1 MKTFSLNKVIAI
13 FALLFLIGGG
23 KTLAETTATLQA
35 SSTDP
40 SQGRPEFAYTI
51 NNVNVLNGG
60 VIDYGYWNVNLYS
73 VVNSP
78 ANAAAFAFYAVAGKP
93 NTYYIYNYSAK
104 KWVTYDLATSYN
116 NDMKGFL
123 KLSDTKTEGCYF
135 EITSCTNDTHSGY
148 QMRPYA
154 SDGTID
160 EDCYLNYNGGNGA
173 NVSLTVGLWKD
184 PGSQDKGACWIL
196 KKVDLEVNSI
206 QTSTNEAK
214 PEHVFTMRNANGDYV
229 NSNLYRTLAAS
240 DYAQFAFYEVSGKAS
255 AYYIYNYSAKKW
267 LKYTTSATYT
277 KGKDFVFN
285 GEKSERSEFY
295 ITDAA
300 KDGVSGVQIQPYNA
314 AGNAANNYLNFY
326 GGGGDN
332 VAHTIG
338 NYTTD
343 GNNDAGSL
351 WVFTEVEIANNNAV
365 ITNKTMSEGS
375 VVSTLLENH
384 TGNGTKLL
392 KETAIDWT
400 KQKVIAEIDLSTCGT
415 GTEDLF
421 SIGENIQT
429 FEANNIHM
437 YKKSDGSITAYLV
450 GNPIKGGITGFESST
465 LLDGNM
471 LRVEL
476 SSEKGFVVNDVVVFS
491 KEAINQYSE
500 QYYTNQF
507 FSLSNIQVGSGEG
520 TNQESRAKYNYI
532 SVATKD
538 YQTATVTSSNTL
550 DEVTVNS
557 FNAQNDVDVQL
568 KRSLTPTQ
576 WNTFCVPFTISED
589 VIAEKFGAG
598 TLVYTFGSMNGNVM
612 NFAHSTTIEAGTP
625 YIVKPT
631 KEVVNPSFTGVNI
644 EATAAKKVGADGY
657 FMQGIYSA
665 KTDLTTDGTNLFLG
679 DGNKFYKPAGATT
692 AKMKGLRAFFIVP
705 QGTNLAA
712 LRANI
717 DGATTAIDE
726 LTAVVEQ
733 PTDNRI
739 YNLQGQFVG
748 TSFEGLHGVYVQN
761 GKKVLV
767 K

>member
-1 MKTFSLNKVIAI
+1 M
-13 FALLFLIGGG
+13 
-23 KTLAETTATLQA
+23 QA

-40 SQGRPEFAYTI
+40 SQGRPDFAYTI
-51 NNVNVLNGG
+51 NNVNAIDG
-60 VIDYGYWNVNLYS
+60 VADYGYWNVNLYS
-73 VVNSP
+73 VRNNP
-78 ANAAAFAFYAVAGKP
+78 TNAASFAFYAVAGKP

-116 NDMKGFL
+116 NMQGFL

-135 EITSCTNDTHSGY
+135 EITSCTKDTHSGY

-160 EDCYLNYNGGNGA
+160 TDRYLNYNGGNGA
-173 NVSLTVGLWKD
+173 NASKTVGLWQD
-184 PGSQDKGACWIL
+184 PGSSDAGSCWIL
-196 KKVDLEVNSI
+196 KEADLGV
-206 QTSTNEAK
+206 K
-214 PEHVFTMRNANGDYV
+214 AN
-229 NSNLYRTLAAS
+229 
-240 DYAQFAFYEVSGKAS
+240 
-255 AYYIYNYSAKKW
+255 
-267 LKYTTSATYT
+267 
-277 KGKDFVFN
+277 
-285 GEKSERSEFY
+285 
-295 ITDAA
+295 
-300 KDGVSGVQIQPYNA
+300 
-314 AGNAANNYLNFY
+314 
-326 GGGGDN
+326 
-332 VAHTIG
+332 
-338 NYTTD
+338 
-343 GNNDAGSL
+343 
-351 WVFTEVEIANNNAV
+351 
-365 ITNKTMSEGS
+365 ITNTSLAEGS
-375 VVSTLLENH
+375 VVSTVLENH
-384 TGNGTKLL
+384 TGDGTQLV

-400 KQKVIAEIDLSTCGT
+400 TQKIVAEIDISTCGT

-421 SIGENIQT
+421 SIGKDAIT
-429 FEANNIHM
+429 WSANNIHM
-437 YKKSDGSITAYLV
+437 YKASGGITAYLV
-450 GNPIKGGITGFESST
+450 GNPVGGGATAFGPVSF
-465 LLDGNM
+465 DGNI

-476 SSEKGFVVNDVVVFS
+476 SSEKGFVVNDRVIFS
-491 KEAINQYSE
+491 KEVINQYSE
-500 QYYTNQF
+500 QYYKEQF
-507 FSLSNIQVGSGEG
+507 FSLSTIKVGSGEG
-520 TNQESRAKYNYI
+520 TNQETKATYNYI
-532 SVATKD
+532 RVVTND
-538 YQTATVTSSNTL
+538 YQAATVTSSNTL

-568 KRSLTPTQ
+568 KRSLSPAH
-576 WNTFCVPFTISED
+576 WNSFCVPFTISAD

-612 NFAHSTTIEAGTP
+612 NFAPSTTIEAGKP

-631 KEVVNPSFTGVNI
+631 QEVVDPSFTGVNI

-679 DGNKFYKPAGATT
+679 DGNKFYKPAGTTT
-692 AKMKGLRAFFIVP
+692 ARMKGLRAYFIVP

-726 LTAVVEQ
+726 LTTVVEQ
-733 PTDNRI
+733 PIDNRI

>member
-1 MKTFSLNKVIAI
+1 
-13 FALLFLIGGG
+13 
-23 KTLAETTATLQA
+23 
-35 SSTDP
+35 
-40 SQGRPEFAYTI
+40 
-51 NNVNVLNGG
+51 
-60 VIDYGYWNVNLYS
+60 
-73 VVNSP
+73 
-78 ANAAAFAFYAVAGKP
+78 
-93 NTYYIYNYSAK
+93 
-104 KWVTYDLATSYN
+104 
-116 NDMKGFL
+116 MKGFL

-173 NVSLTVGLWKD
+173 NASLTVGLWKD
-184 PGSQDKGACWIL
+184 PESQDKGACWIL
-196 KKVDLEVNSI
+196 KKVDLGVNSI

-214 PEHVFTMRNANGDYV
+214 PEHVFTMRNANNSYV
-229 NSNLYRTLAAS
+229 NSNLYCATSTS
-240 DYAQFAFYEVSGKAS
+240 DYAQFAFYEVSGKTS

-277 KGKDFVFN
+277 KGQDFVSN

-326 GGGGDN
+326 KGGDQN
-332 VAHTIG
+332 TNNTIG

-384 TGNGTKLL
+384 TGDGTKLL

-400 KQKVIAEIDLSTCGT
+400 QQKVIAEIDLSTCGT

-421 SIGENIQT
+421 SIGKDIQT
-429 FEANNIHM
+429 FKENNIHV
-437 YKKSDGSITAYLV
+437 YKTSGGITAYLV
-450 GNPIKGGITGFESST
+450 GNPASGGATAFGPVSF
-465 LLDGNM
+465 DGNI

-476 SSEKGFVVNDVVVFS
+476 SSEKGFVVNDRAIFS
-491 KEAINQYSE
+491 KEIINQYSE
-500 QYYTNQF
+500 QKYGKQF

-520 TNQESRAKYNYI
+520 TNQETKATYNYI
-532 SVATKD
+532 SVVTND
-538 YQTATVTSSNTL
+538 YKAATVTSSNTL
-550 DEVTVNS
+550 DEVAVNS
-557 FNAQNDVDVQL
+557 FNAQNNVDVQL
-568 KRSLTPTQ
+568 KRTLSPEH
-576 WNTFCVPFTISED
+576 WNSFCVPFAISAD

-612 NFAHSTTIEAGTP
+612 NFAPSTTIEAGKP

-631 KEVVNPSFTGVNI
+631 KEVVDPSFTGVNI

-679 DGNKFYKPAGATT
+679 DGNKFYKPAGTTT
-692 AKMKGLRAFFIVP
+692 ARMKGLRAFFIVP

-726 LTAVVEQ
+726 FATIVEQ

>member
-1 MKTFSLNKVIAI
+1 MKTFSLNKIFAI

-40 SQGRPEFAYTI
+40 SLGKPEFAYTI
-51 NNVNVLNGG
+51 NNVNVLNGTT
-60 VIDYGYWNVNLYS
+60 IDYGYWNVNLYS

-78 ANAAAFAFYAVAGKP
+78 ANAASFAFYAVAGKS

-116 NDMKGFL
+116 NNMKGFL

-173 NVSLTVGLWKD
+173 NASLTVGLWKD

-196 KKVDLEVNSI
+196 KKVDLGVNSI

-214 PEHVFTMRNANGDYV
+214 PEHVFTMRNANNSYV
-229 NSNLYRTLAAS
+229 NSNLYCATSTS
-240 DYAQFAFYEVSGKAS
+240 DYAQFAFYEVSGKTS

-277 KGKDFVFN
+277 KGQDFVSN

-326 GGGGDN
+326 KGGDQN
-332 VAHTIG
+332 TNNTIG

-384 TGNGTKLL
+384 TGDGTKLL

-400 KQKVIAEIDLSTCGT
+400 QQKVIAEIDLSTCGT

-421 SIGENIQT
+421 SIGKDIQT
-429 FEANNIHM
+429 FKENNIHV
-437 YKKSDGSITAYLV
+437 YKTSGGITAYLV
-450 GNPIKGGITGFESST
+450 GNPASGGATAFGPVSF
-465 LLDGNM
+465 DGNI

-476 SSEKGFVVNDVVVFS
+476 SSEKGFVVNDRAIFS
-491 KEAINQYSE
+491 KEIINQYSE
-500 QYYTNQF
+500 QKYGKQF

-520 TNQESRAKYNYI
+520 TNQETKATYNYI
-532 SVATKD
+532 SVVTND
-538 YQTATVTSSNTL
+538 YKAATVTSSNTL
-550 DEVTVNS
+550 DEVAVNS
-557 FNAQNDVDVQL
+557 FNAQNNVDVQL
-568 KRSLTPTQ
+568 KRTLSPEH
-576 WNTFCVPFTISED
+576 WNSFCVPFTISED

-612 NFAHSTTIEAGTP
+612 NFAPSTTIEAGKP

-631 KEVVNPSFTGVNI
+631 KEVVDPSFTGVNI

-679 DGNKFYKPAGATT
+679 DGNKFYKPAGTTT
-692 AKMKGLRAFFIVP
+692 ARMKGLRAFFIVP

-717 DGATTAIDE
+717 DGATTSIDE
-726 LTAVVEQ
+726 FATVVEQ

>member
-1 MKTFSLNKVIAI
+1 MKTFSLNKIFAI

-40 SQGRPEFAYTI
+40 SLGKPEFAYTI
-51 NNVNVLNGG
+51 NNVNVIDGT
-60 VIDYGYWNVNLYS
+60 IDYGYWNVNLYS
-73 VVNSP
+73 VVNTP
-78 ANAAAFAFYAVAGKP
+78 ANAASFAFYAVAGKS

-116 NDMKGFL
+116 NNMKGFL

-173 NVSLTVGLWKD
+173 NASLTVGLWKD

-196 KKVDLEVNSI
+196 KKVDLGVNSI

-214 PEHVFTMRNANGDYV
+214 PEHVFTMRNANNSYV
-229 NSNLYRTLAAS
+229 NSNLYCATSTS
-240 DYAQFAFYEVSGKAS
+240 DYAQFAFYEVSGKTS

-277 KGKDFVFN
+277 KGQDFVSN

-326 GGGGDN
+326 KGGDQN
-332 VAHTIG
+332 TNNTIG

-384 TGNGTKLL
+384 TGDGTKLL

-421 SIGENIQT
+421 SIGKDIQT
-429 FEANNIHM
+429 FKENNIHV
-437 YKKSDGSITAYLV
+437 YKTSGGITAYLV
-450 GNPIKGGITGFESST
+450 GNPASGGATAFGPVSF
-465 LLDGNM
+465 DGNI

-476 SSEKGFVVNDVVVFS
+476 SSEKGFVVNDRAIFS
-491 KEAINQYSE
+491 KEIINQYSE
-500 QYYTNQF
+500 QKYGKQF

-520 TNQESRAKYNYI
+520 TNQETKATYNYI
-532 SVATKD
+532 SVVTND
-538 YQTATVTSSNTL
+538 YKTATVTVSNTL
-550 DEVTVNS
+550 DEVAVNS
-557 FNAQNDVDVQL
+557 FNAQNNVDVQL
-568 KRSLTPTQ
+568 KRSLSPEH
-576 WNTFCVPFTISED
+576 WNSFCVPFAISAD

-598 TLVYTFGSMNGNVM
+598 TQICTFGSMNGNVM
-612 NFAHSTTIEAGTP
+612 NFAPSTTIEAGKP

-631 KEVVNPSFTGVNI
+631 KEVVDPSFTGVNI

-679 DGNKFYKPAGATT
+679 DGNKFYKPAGTTT
-692 AKMKGLRAFFIVP
+692 ARMKGLRAFFIVP

-726 LTAVVEQ
+726 FATVVEQ

>member
-1 MKTFSLNKVIAI
+1 MKTFSLNKIIAI

-23 KTLAETTATLQA
+23 KTLARNGYPKTLPITNYSPNGSKFYSDFTIDWTTQKLQIIVDVTNCTTDASGNNPDDIFDLCPQTTSDVGWNSPTPVVHVYCDGTQLKLRGNKFTGKNDLNPDITLGSSYDKTNITIEIDNENGLTVDGNSTTLTATFFTELLNNSNLTFA
-35 SSTDP
+35 SQEGSGRMHGTYKSVKVVSKTAP
-40 SQGRPEFAYTI
+40 SGI
-51 NNVNVLNGG
+51 
-60 VIDYGYWNVNLYS
+60 I
-73 VVNSP
+73 
-78 ANAAAFAFYAVAGKP
+78 
-93 NTYYIYNYSAK
+93 
-104 KWVTYDLATSYN
+104 
-116 NDMKGFL
+116 
-123 KLSDTKTEGCYF
+123 
-135 EITSCTNDTHSGY
+135 
-148 QMRPYA
+148 
-154 SDGTID
+154 
-160 EDCYLNYNGGNGA
+160 
-173 NVSLTVGLWKD
+173 
-184 PGSQDKGACWIL
+184 
-196 KKVDLEVNSI
+196 
-206 QTSTNEAK
+206 TSTNETM
-214 PEHVFTMRNANGDYV
+214 PEFVFTMRNANGDYV
-229 NSNLYRTLAAS
+229 NSNLYRTLTSS
-240 DYAQFAFYEVSGKAS
+240 DYAQFAFYEVSGKTN

-375 VVSTLLENH
+375 VVSTVLENH
-384 TGNGTKLL
+384 TGNGTQLV

-400 KQKVIAEIDLSTCGT
+400 TQKIVAEIDISTCGT

-421 SIGENIQT
+421 SIGDDAISWN
-429 FEANNIHM
+429 AVNIHM
-437 YKKSDGSITAYLV
+437 YKSSKGINAYLS
-450 GNPIKGGITGFESST
+450 GNPASGTPTASGATA
-465 LLDGNM
+465 DGNM

-476 SSEKGFVVNDVVVFS
+476 SSEKGFVVNGSVVFS
-491 KEAINQYSE
+491 KETINQYS
-500 QYYTNQF
+500 TL
-507 FSLSNIQVGSGEG
+507 FSLSTIKVGSGEN
-520 TNQESRAKYNYI
+520 NQNSRATYNFI
-532 SVATKD
+532 RVVTND
-538 YQTATVTSSNTL
+538 YQAATVTSSNTL
-550 DEVTVNS
+550 DEVAVNS
-557 FNAQNDVDVQL
+557 FNAQNNVDVQL
-568 KRSLTPTQ
+568 KRTLSPEH
-576 WNTFCVPFTISED
+576 WNSFCVPFAISED

-598 TLVYTFGSMNGNVM
+598 TQICTFGSMNGNVM
-612 NFAHSTTIEAGTP
+612 NFAHSTTIEAGKP

-631 KEVVNPSFTGVNI
+631 QEVVDPSFTGVNI
-644 EATAAKKVGADGY
+644 EATVAKKVGADGY

-679 DGNKFYKPAGATT
+679 DGNKFYKPAGTTT
-692 AKMKGLRAFFIVP
+692 ARMKGLRAFFIVP
-705 QGTNLAA
+705 KGTNLAA

-726 LTAVVEQ
+726 FATVVEQ

>member
-1 MKTFSLNKVIAI
+1 MHCY
-13 FALLFLIGGG
+13 FLSGGG

-51 NNVNVLNGG
+51 NNVNAIDG
-60 VIDYGYWNVNLYS
+60 VADYGYWNVNLYS
-73 VVNSP
+73 VINSP
-78 ANAAAFAFYAVAGKP
+78 ANAASFAFYAVAGKS

-116 NDMKGFL
+116 NMKGFL

-135 EITSCTNDTHSGY
+135 EITSCTKDTHSGY

-160 EDCYLNYNGGNGA
+160 TDRYLNYNGGNGA
-173 NVSLTVGLWKD
+173 NASITVGLWQD
-184 PGSQDKGACWIL
+184 PGSSDAGSCWIL
-196 KKVDLEVNSI
+196 KEADLGVKANITNTSLAAGSIVNSLY
-206 QTSTNEAK
+206 TN
-214 PEHVFTMRNANGDYV
+214 Y
-229 NSNLYRTLAAS
+229 
-240 DYAQFAFYEVSGKAS
+240 Q
-255 AYYIYNYSAKKW
+255 
-267 LKYTTSATYT
+267 
-277 KGKDFVFN
+277 
-285 GEKSERSEFY
+285 
-295 ITDAA
+295 
-300 KDGVSGVQIQPYNA
+300 
-314 AGNAANNYLNFY
+314 
-326 GGGGDN
+326 
-332 VAHTIG
+332 
-338 NYTTD
+338 
-343 GNNDAGSL
+343 
-351 WVFTEVEIANNNAV
+351 
-365 ITNKTMSEGS
+365 
-375 VVSTLLENH
+375 
-384 TGNGTKLL
+384 GNGTQFV

-400 KQKVIAEIDLSTCGT
+400 NQKVVAEIDISTCGT

-421 SIGENIQT
+421 SIGEDAIT
-429 FEANNIHM
+429 WSANNIHM
-437 YKKSDGSITAYLV
+437 YKTTGGITAYLV
-450 GNPIKGGITGFESST
+450 GNPVGGGATAFGPVSF
-465 LLDGNM
+465 DGNI

-476 SSEKGFVVNDVVVFS
+476 SSEKGFVVNDRVIFS
-491 KEAINQYSE
+491 KEVINQYSE
-500 QYYTNQF
+500 QYYSKQF
-507 FSLSNIQVGSGEG
+507 FSLSTIKVGSGEG
-520 TNQESRAKYNYI
+520 NNQESKAKYNYI
-532 SVATKD
+532 SVVTND

-550 DEVTVNS
+550 DEITVNS

-568 KRSLTPTQ
+568 KRSLTPAQ

-612 NFAHSTTIEAGTP
+612 NFKASTTIEAGKP

-631 KEVVNPSFTGVNI
+631 KTVVDPIFTGVNI
-644 EATAAKKVGADGY
+644 VESDPVKLGENGFY
-657 FMQGIYSA
+657 MQGTYGA
-665 KTDLTTDGTNLFLG
+665 KTDLLDDGTNLFLG
-679 DGNKFYKPAGATT
+679 EGNKFYKPAKGST
-692 AKMKGLRAFFIVP
+692 KMKGMRAFFIVP
-705 QGTNLAA
+705 QGTNFAA

-726 LTAVVEQ
+726 LTTVVEQ